1 MNIRINKPQLVNVVK
16 LYLRKSFGNLTPK
29 TDPKS
34 PNSIFYVNSDNKIFM
49 EYDEKKEYV
58 WIDNDLIWSKLESLF
73 YIDYE
78 DIQLIMKDW
87 LEEHYNLSGITPLA
101 FNGSAWWSF
110 RNITI

>member
-1 MNIRINKPQLVNVVK
+1 MEHDKQNKEIWFD
-16 LYLRKSFGNLTPK
+16 Y
-29 TDPKS
+29 
-34 PNSIFYVNSDNKIFM
+34 DN
-49 EYDEKKEYV
+49 
-58 WIDNDLIWSKLESLF
+58 IWSKLESLF

-110 RNITI
+110 RSITI

>member
-1 MNIRINKPQLVNVVK
+1 MNIIVNQPKLVNVVK

-58 WIDNDLIWSKLESLF
+58 WIDNYLIWSKLESLF

-87 LEEHYNLSGITPLA
+87 LEEHYNLSGITPH
-101 FNGSAWWSF
+101 SRIQRKWF
-110 RNITI
+110 R

>member
-16 LYLRKSFGNLTPK
+16 LYLRKSLGNLTPK

-34 PNSIFYVNSDNKIFM
+34 PDSIFYVNSDNKIFM

-73 YIDYE
+73 YLSDY
-78 DIQLIMKDW
+78 DIESIIRVW
-87 LEEHYNLSGITPLA
+87 LEKDYKLGNLRRIGIY
-101 FNGSAWWSF
+101 
-110 RNITI
+110 